1 MNEGPLMLQLDSQ
14 TLNDLSRTFDEL
26 NKYIGWL
33 IKRKDLEAVDKIT
46 PIVNGLG
53 NLLIG
58 IIEGKVR
65 ESSPVM
71 DALNRFNDKINRCRA
86 QASTPEEV
94 EEVSKTVEGVLR
106 DFQGRIAEL
115 QSEMDRRQK
124 LLTKEREP

>member
-1 MNEGPLMLQLDSQ
+1 MTEGPLMLQLDSR

-26 NKYIGWL
+26 NNYIGWL

-58 IIEGKVR
+58 VIEGNVR
-65 ESSPVM
+65 ESSPLI
-71 DALNRFNDKINRCRA
+71 DALHKFGDEIHQCHA

-94 EEVSKTVEGVLR
+94 EQISKTVEGVLR
-106 DFQGRIAEL
+106 DFQERIAEL
-115 QSEMDRRQK
+115 QSEMDKRHK
-124 LLTKEREP
+124 LLKK

>member
-71 DALNRFNDKINRCRA
+71 DALNRFNDEINRCRA

-94 EEVSKTVEGVLR
+94 EEVSTTVEGVLR
-106 DFQGRIAEL
+106 DFQDRIAEL

>member
-1 MNEGPLMLQLDSQ
+1 MNEGPLMLQVDSQ

-58 IIEGKVR
+58 IIEGNVR
-65 ESSPVM
+65 ESSPVN
-71 DALNRFNDKINRCRA
+71 DALNRFGDQINRCRV
-86 QASTPEEV
+86 QASTPAELEQ
-94 EEVSKTVEGVLR
+94 VSKTVEEVLR
-106 DFQGRIAEL
+106 DFQERIGDL

-124 LLTKEREP
+124 LLTKQREP